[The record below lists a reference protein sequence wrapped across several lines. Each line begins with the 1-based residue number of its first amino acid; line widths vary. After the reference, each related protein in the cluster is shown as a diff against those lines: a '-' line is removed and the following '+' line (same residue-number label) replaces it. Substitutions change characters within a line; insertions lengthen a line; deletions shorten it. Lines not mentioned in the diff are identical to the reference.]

1 MSTIVNDRDAL
12 LQATSPRLT
21 APEAGALLVL
31 SADSLV
37 FHVDAEGAGAPG
49 AITFTAALLNLAGYA
64 DKVVFTSTMGVTLTG
79 RGLSRQLSYGDMRV
93 PQAKITASVLHESG
107 VELAMSVTINK
118 VQDGLRGPAGASALT
133 NAVLYAYQRAAQVP
147 TGSPGNVTY
156 GFASAAIIAP
166 AGDALDNGWRKTI
179 PAGKGPLYVTA
190 ASASGAGSSDTIAA
204 AEWAA
209 SVLLAES
216 GAPGAQGTPGVPGA
230 NGANGA
236 SGTNGFSSATLTVYK
251 RQNGTAP
258 PATPTGVATYA
269 FSPPL
274 LSGLTGG
281 WSATVPPV
289 GTGAYLFVSTATA
302 VSMTATDTIEPAEWA
317 AAQLLAADGAIGP
330 QGKSARIAFTLI
342 NGFSL
347 NAAPG
352 SILVDGDVRPPAG
365 TWGETRAWQANIDA
379 APAPGQAWFQASGV
393 YDPVTNRTV
402 WTAPYMS
409 SLKVGQLSAI
419 SADLGAVN
427 AGSININ
434 DRFVVDVNGTV
445 TIRGND
451 GLAGHVI
458 TSDAT
463 RVYDERGVLRVNLG
477 RLL

>member
-79 RGLSRQLSYGDMRV
+79 RGLSRQLAYGDMRV

-133 NAVLYAYQRAAQVP
+133 NAVLYAYQRAAQP
-147 TGSPGNVTY
+147 PASSPGNVTY

-209 SVLLAES
+209 AVLLAES
-216 GAPGAQGTPGVPGA
+216 GAPGAP
-230 NGANGA
+230 
-236 SGTNGFSSATLTVYK
+236 GTNGFSSATLTIYK

-409 SLKVGQLSAI
+409 SLKVGSLDALAIATGNLLFTGTCQSANGNVVIDGQAGTLRMQSSDQNGSSDLTNRYLRFYAPGVALPVFEAGLLS
-419 SADLGAVN
+419 
-427 AGSININ
+427 
-434 DRFVVDVNGTV
+434 
-445 TIRGND
+445 
-451 GLAGHVI
+451 
-458 TSDAT
+458 
-463 RVYDERGVLRVNLG
+463 
-477 RLL
+477 

>member
-1 MSTIVNDRDAL
+1 MSTILNDRDAL

-31 SADSLV
+31 SSDSLV
-37 FHVDAEGAGAPG
+37 FHVDTEGAAAPG
-49 AITFTAALLNLAGYA
+49 VITLTAALLNLAGYA
-64 DKVVFTSTMGVTLTG
+64 DKVVFTSSIGATLTG
-79 RGLSRQLSYGDMRV
+79 TGLSRRLAYADMRV

-133 NAVLYAYQRAAQVP
+133 NAVLYAYQRAAQAP

-166 AGDALDNGWRKTI
+166 AGDALENGWRKSI
-179 PAGKGPLYVTA
+179 PPGKGPLYVTA
-190 ASASGAGSSDTIAA
+190 ASASGVGSSDTIAA

-209 SVLLAES
+209 AVLLAES
-216 GAPGAQGTPGVPGA
+216 GEAGAPGAPGA

-236 SGTNGFSSATLTVYK
+236 PGTNGFSSATLTIYK
-251 RQNGTAP
+251 RQQGTAP
-258 PATPTGVATYA
+258 PATPTGVASYA

-281 WSATVPPV
+281 WSASVPPV
-289 GTGAYLFVSTATA
+289 GAGAYLFVSTATA
-302 VSMTATDTIEPAEWA
+302 VSMTATDNIEPAEWA

-347 NAAPG
+347 AASPG
-352 SILVDGDVRPPAG
+352 SVLLDGDVRPPAG

-379 APAPGQAWFQASGV
+379 APSPGQAWFQSSGM
-393 YDPVTNRTV
+393 YDPVTNRTM
-402 WTAPYMS
+402 WTTPYMS

-434 DRFVVDVNGTV
+434 GRFVVDVSGGV